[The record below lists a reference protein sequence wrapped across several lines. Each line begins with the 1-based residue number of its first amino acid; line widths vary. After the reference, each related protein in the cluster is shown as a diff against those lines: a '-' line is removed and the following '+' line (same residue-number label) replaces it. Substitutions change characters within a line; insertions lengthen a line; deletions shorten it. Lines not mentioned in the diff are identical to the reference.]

1 MHASLRT
8 ATLSVASLLTGCR
21 YSELTGMHVDD
32 FNTNASVIT
41 IRESK
46 AGKPRHVVL
55 TDEGQRLFASLTDA
69 GGDLYRRNAAKPDL
83 NSTHREPP
91 RCAKADLC
99 ANREMAVDDMI
110 VYRYFW
116 QWPDF
121 RAPALEHFPL
131 MLIHSLR
138 VGRNWRIL
146 ADKRREGANEFC
158 ARGPVSSAQPP
169 FAAVL

>member
-1 MHASLRT
+1 MHASLRS

-55 TDEGQRLFASLTDA
+55 TDEGQRLFASLTHA

-83 NSTHREPP
+83 NSTHWCIP
-91 RCAKADLC
+91 
-99 ANREMAVDDMI
+99 ANRRDVPKQI
-110 VYRYFW
+110 
-116 QWPDF
+116 
-121 RAPALEHFPL
+121 
-131 MLIHSLR
+131 
-138 VGRNWRIL
+138 
-146 ADKRREGANEFC
+146 
-158 ARGPVSSAQPP
+158 SAQTERWPWMT
-169 FAAVL
+169 